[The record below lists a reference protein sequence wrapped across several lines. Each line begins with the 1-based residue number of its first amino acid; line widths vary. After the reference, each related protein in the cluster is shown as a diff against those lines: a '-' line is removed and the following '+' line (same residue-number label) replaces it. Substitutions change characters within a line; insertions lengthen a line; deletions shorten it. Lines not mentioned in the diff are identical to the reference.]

1 MTLTENANKQ
11 MQHKNWPTH
20 METVQMEPIIP
31 KYTLPQTGFVR
42 LPSIIGNPKADP
54 PIPPIIPVSKS
65 TWWVGVKSGRYPK
78 PVKLGPRITAWRVED
93 IRELIHE
100 YPIYQ
105 NNSNERK

>member
-42 LPSIIGNPKADP
+42 LSSIIGNPKADP

-78 PVKLGPRITAWRVED
+78 PIKLGPRITAWDVQN

-100 YPIYQ
+100 YSTR
-105 NNSNERK
+105 NDSNERK